1 LARAQKCFP
10 ARQMAVSKRAN
21 KKGRLPCAD
30 RRLPVTANPQTVIVG
45 ALSIVR
51 YLSTAET
58 LLNVVLS

>member
-1 LARAQKCFP
+1 LARAQKCFL
-10 ARQMAVSKRAN
+10 ARQMADSKRAS
-21 KKGRLPCAD
+21 KKEPAMRAPTPPCYLESSD
-30 RRLPVTANPQTVIVG
+30 SHR